1 MLLLAI
7 DRWSRSAV
15 ATVVCPHPDAKVRCR
30 ASTAAS
36 RAFNCVIRV
45 QASGVNVPQDIEQR
59 LATLVGRYAVM
70 NEVVIAVLAAMPNKE
85 AVLRLAL
92 RNAQEMRDAAVEA
105 NHSKSWM
112 VGVDPDS
119 DDASAWLAGADLEI
133 DSYSKL
139 ANLLAKKKAA

>member
-1 MLLLAI
+1 M
-7 DRWSRSAV
+7 
-15 ATVVCPHPDAKVRCR
+15 
-30 ASTAAS
+30 
-36 RAFNCVIRV
+36 
-45 QASGVNVPQDIEQR
+45 PQDIEQR

-119 DDASAWLAGADLEI
+119 DDASAWLAGADLEV

-139 ANLLAKKKAA
+139 ANLLAKKKGT